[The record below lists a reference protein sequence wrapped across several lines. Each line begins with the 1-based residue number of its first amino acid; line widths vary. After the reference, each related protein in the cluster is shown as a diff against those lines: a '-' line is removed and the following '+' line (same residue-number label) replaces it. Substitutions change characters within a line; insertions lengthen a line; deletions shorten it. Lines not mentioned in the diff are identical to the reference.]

1 MAKTNTKAEAPEVAQ
16 ATEGAPAKINKSTYT
31 FQDGERRK
39 QELFKEFSKEPTV
52 PRNMSPMYQPYF
64 GAVMTCSING
74 ITIFF
79 PLDGKTHYVPKSFAT
94 LIDERRMKVDA
105 LLNKQAKLADVSANV
120 EASPGELQLL

>member
-1 MAKTNTKAEAPEVAQ
+1 MGKNNTTPKATVETP
-16 ATEGAPAKINKSTYT
+16 TESLPTPKESNTYT

-39 QELFKEFSKEPTV
+39 QELFREYSKEQTV

-94 LIDERRMKVDA
+94 LIDERRMKIDA
-105 LLNKQAKLADVSANV
+105 LLNKQAKMADISANA
-120 EASPGELQLL
+120 ESSPGELKLL

>member
-1 MAKTNTKAEAPEVAQ
+1 MAKTSTKVEAPEVN
-16 ATEGAPAKINKSTYT
+16 EGASTEIKKNSYT

-39 QELFKEFSKEPTV
+39 QELFREYSNEPTV

-64 GAVMTCSING
+64 GASMTCSING

-105 LLNKQAKLADVSANV
+105 LLNKQAKMADVSANA
-120 EASPGELQLL
+120 ESSPGELKLL